1 MEIKEVRKISS
12 SPSNPT
18 ESRTVTGYA
27 AVFESESEDLGF
39 IEVIHKGAITNDTIQ
54 RSDILAKFNHDDSK
68 VLARCKHGEGSLHLS
83 VDDKGLRY
91 EFEAPKTA
99 LGDELLEY
107 LRRGDIDSSSFAFTV
122 SRSEGSEKWSK
133 RNNGII
139 YREIYSIDKIWDCSP
154 VFTPAYTETQCSARF
169 SEIKATSEEVDG
181 VMTALKE
188 EVDKL

>member
-18 ESRTVTGYA
+18 ESRTIMGYA

-39 IEVIHKGAITNDTIQ
+39 IEVIHRGAITEETIK
-54 RSDILAKFNHDDSK
+54 RSDILAKFNHEDSK

-83 VDDKGLRY
+83 VDDKGLMY

-99 LGDELLEY
+99 LGDELLEHIQ
-107 LRRGDIDSSSFAFTV
+107 RRDIDSSSFAFTV

-133 RNNGII
+133 RNGII

-154 VFTPAYTETQCSARF
+154 VWTPAYTDTTCSARF

-181 VMTALKE
+181 VMNLLKE